1 MSSLLA
7 LRVTGIVEGISFL
20 ILLLIAMPLKWIYG
34 QPEMVR
40 YVGSIHGVLTIV
52 YIYFLVAV
60 TAKLN
65 WSLKTA
71 ALAFVASLLPFG
83 MLYAEFKIFRNA
95 EPSKQI

>member
-1 MSSLLA
+1 MASLLA
-7 LRVTGIVEGISFL
+7 LRTVGMIEGISFL
-20 ILLLIAMPLKWIYG
+20 ILLCIAMPLKYMYG

-52 YIYFLVAV
+52 YVYLLIKVMVQLQ
-60 TAKLN
+60 

-71 ALAFVASLLPFG
+71 ALAFIASLLPLG

-95 EPSKQI
+95 EQS